1 MFNRYDA
8 PKFPG
13 SQVGQIMT
21 PLKDSFYTYLLHL
34 VATVVLIG
42 CSTTPESAAEDP
54 FPPPSSESYD
64 YPFDNTYLATVLG
77 TPEEYRAELPEE
89 IPLKKRKIQVFD
101 REVPEALWFDE
112 ELRYSYALQKGP
124 APLVFLIAG
133 TGASY
138 DGGKNTNMAR
148 AFYKAGFHVVSI
160 SSPTYMN
167 FIVSSSESGVPG
179 HAFEDAEDIYRVMET
194 IWGKLKKKIEV
205 TDFYVTGYS
214 LGGFNTAFVTYLDE
228 KRQIFNFRKALL
240 INPPVRLYSSISLLD
255 RMLENIP
262 GGVDNFPLF
271 YSRLVEEIGR
281 VYKRADQLNFNEEF
295 LYQAFKAVDPDNEE
309 LAALIGVSFR
319 ISSANMA
326 FTSDLMTDQGYIKP
340 ANVKFTKN
348 TSPGDYEA
356 VAHRLGFTDFFHVY
370 FYPYHKAR
378 NPDLSRAELIEQ
390 MSLSSIEDYLRSA
403 EKIEVM
409 HNQDDLILEPGEIDF
424 FPRVFGDRA
433 KIYPKGGHCGN
444 MDYRDNVAHMV
455 NVFRE

>member
-1 MFNRYDA
+1 MASVR
-8 PKFPG
+8 KG
-13 SQVGQIMT
+13 LHTV
-21 PLKDSFYTYLLHL
+21 LLL
-34 VATVVLIG
+34 FVAVAVLSG
-42 CSTTPESAAEDP
+42 CSTAHKPKGEDA

-64 YPFDNTYLATVLG
+64 YPFDNTYLATVVG

-89 IPLKKRKIQVFD
+89 IPLKKRRIRIFD
-101 REVPEALWFDE
+101 RDAPEALWYDE
-112 ELRYSYALQKGP
+112 ELRYSYALQKTP

-138 DGGKNTNMAR
+138 DGGKNTNMGR
-148 AFYKAGFHVVSI
+148 AFYEAGFHVVSI
-160 SSPTYMN
+160 SSPTHMN

-205 TDFYVTGYS
+205 TDFFVTGYS

-228 KRQIFNFRKALL
+228 QKKTFNFRKALL

-262 GGVDNFPLF
+262 GGVDNFSLF
-271 YSRLVEEIGR
+271 YSRLVEEVGR
-281 VYKRADQLNFNEEF
+281 VYKRADQLNFDEEF
-295 LYQAFKAVDPDNEE
+295 LYKAFKAVDPNNEE

-319 ISSANMA
+319 VSSANMA
-326 FTSDLMTDQGYIKP
+326 FTSDLMTDAGYIKP
-340 ANVKFTKN
+340 KNVRFTKN

-370 FYPYHKAR
+370 FYPYHQAQ
-378 NPDLSRAELIEQ
+378 NPDLSRAELIDQ

-403 EKIEVM
+403 DKIEVM

-444 MDYRDNVAHMV
+444 MDHRDNVAHMV
-455 NVFRE
+455 NVFRP

>member
-1 MFNRYDA
+1 MLSVR
-8 PKFPG
+8 KG
-13 SQVGQIMT
+13 LHTV
-21 PLKDSFYTYLLHL
+21 LLLFL
-34 VATVVLIG
+34 VVIALIG
-42 CSTTPESAAEDP
+42 CSTTPKPKGAEA
-54 FPPPSSESYD
+54 FPPVSSESYD
-64 YPFDNTYLATVLG
+64 YPFDNAYLATVLG
-77 TPEEYRAELPEE
+77 TPEKYRAELPKE
-89 IPLKKRKIQVFD
+89 IPLKKSKIKIFD
-101 REVPEALWFDE
+101 RDVPDALWYDQ
-112 ELRYSYALQKGP
+112 ELRYSYALQKQA

-167 FIVSSSESGVPG
+167 FIVSSSKSGVPG
-179 HAFEDAEDIYRVMET
+179 DAFEDAEDIYRVMET

-228 KRQIFNFRKALL
+228 KRQVFNFRKALL

-271 YSRLVEEIGR
+271 YNKLVAEIGR
-281 VYKRADQLNFNEEF
+281 VYKRADQLNMGEEF
-295 LYQAFKAVDPDNEE
+295 IYQAFKAVNPDNEE

-326 FTSDLMTDQGYIKP
+326 FTSDLMTDAGYIKP
-340 ANVKFTKN
+340 KNMHFTKN
-348 TSPGDYEA
+348 TSAGIFGH
-356 VAHRLGFTDFFHVY
+356 VANSLGFTDYFHAY
-370 FYPYHKAR
+370 FYPYHKAQD
-378 NPDLSRAELIEQ
+378 PGLSRAELIDR
-390 MSLSSIEDYLRSA
+390 MSLSTIEDYLRTA

-409 HNQDDLILEPGEIDF
+409 HNQNDLILEPGEIDF

-433 KIYPKGGHCGN
+433 KIYPRGGHCGN

-455 NVFRE
+455 NVFRH

>member
-1 MFNRYDA
+1 MKSSKHSPHSWF
-8 PKFPG
+8 
-13 SQVGQIMT
+13 
-21 PLKDSFYTYLLHL
+21 LLL
-34 VATVVLIG
+34 TAITLLIA
-42 CSTTPESAAEDP
+42 CSTTPEHSGEDP

-64 YPFDNTYLATVLG
+64 FPFDNPFLATVLG
-77 TPEEYRAELPEE
+77 TPEDYRAELPER
-89 IPLKKRKIQVFD
+89 IPLRKREIKIFD
-101 REVPEALWFDE
+101 RDVPDPLWFDD
-112 ELRYSYALQKGP
+112 ELRYSYALQKRA

-138 DGGKNTNMAR
+138 DGGKNTNMGK

-160 SSPTYMN
+160 SSPTHMN
-167 FIVSSSESGVPG
+167 FIVSSSKSGVPG

-194 IWGKLKKKIEV
+194 IWGKLKRKIEV

-228 KRQIFNFRKALL
+228 KRQVFNFKKALL

-262 GGVDNFPLF
+262 GGVDNFPRF
-271 YSRLVEEIGR
+271 YDRLVEEIGR

-295 LYQAFKAVDPDNEE
+295 LYQAFKAVDPGNEE

-326 FTSDLMTDQGYIKP
+326 FTSDLMTDHGYIKP
-340 ANVKFTKN
+340 RNVRFTKN
-348 TSPGDYEA
+348 TSPGKFQA

-378 NPDLSRAELIEQ
+378 NPDLSRGDLIEQ
-390 MSLSSIEDYLRSA
+390 MSLSTIEDYLRSA

-409 HNQDDLILEPGEIDF
+409 HNEDDLILEPGEIDF
-424 FPRVFGDRA
+424 FPRVFGERA

-455 NVFRE
+455 NVFRQ